1 MPPTTTQPRPRS
13 ARRRVLELRGELDV
27 AASTS
32 ILKQLI
38 QLDLRRGERL
48 VLDLRDVDFIDSTGI
63 RLLFQARS
71 HAERAGAAFT
81 VVAGPPPVMRVLRL
95 VGLDEQLDIVDAP

>member
-1 MPPTTTQPRPRS
+1 MPPTTTQPRQPS

-38 QLDLRRGERL
+38 QLDLRRGDRL
-48 VLDLRDVDFIDSTGI
+48 LLDLRDLDFIDSTGI
-63 RLLFQARS
+63 RLLLQARS
-71 HAERAGAAFT
+71 HAECAGAAFT
-81 VVAGPPPVMRVLRL
+81 VVAGPPSVMRVLRL
-95 VGLDEQLDIVDAP
+95 VGLDEQLDVVAAP